1 MQLTDLDRFKEVNG
15 TFGHHCGD
23 LLSQHIG
30 QRLQQ
35 TLRQSD
41 TIARLGGDQFAILL
55 PGADEIDARAAAAK
69 IWA

>member
-1 MQLTDLDRFKEVNG
+1 MDLDRFKEVND

-30 QRLQQ
+30 QKLQQ
-35 TLRQSD
+35 NLRQSD
-41 TIARLGGDQFAILL
+41 TIARLAGDEVAILL
-55 PGADEIDARAAAAK
+55 PGADEIDARAAAVK

>member
-1 MQLTDLDRFKEVNG
+1 MDLDRFKEVND

-41 TIARLGGDQFAILL
+41 TIVRLGGDQFAILL